1 MADISQIKLP
11 SGSVYNIKDTV
22 ARQMLASLSVTVAWD
37 GTAAPVASTI
47 PAGVKVTYN
56 GNVTTGTLA
65 ATSTNANPRS
75 FYLIKS
81 SSTPSDDNLD
91 VYDEYVIV
99 KPSTSSSTWFWEKI
113 GDTKI
118 NLSNILT
125 NVVLEQDSTNV
136 IGTAATISVTNPKV
150 KLETTSTPITD
161 GKNDTVAVLT
171 GIKSASVGSANISTV
186 TTATSPAVVTAWK
199 TTKLAKADATATGR
213 LKYVEAQGTATSTK
227 IKAELNLGTPV
238 TSSVAKSVT
247 PSIQKLET
255 IDIVGLNGT
264 QSQSAVLGRT
274 KVVVMSSATTA
285 PTSQEAN
292 AQWLKGLSVANEV
305 LTIGSVK
312 MTTQDV
318 YEANSPSTFSIPKA
332 ASSKKVATG
341 SISSNGTGS
350 SVVTSVTV
358 QSSDSIAV
366 PMTYDSAGVTITT
379 GEEGDLTVVTGMG
392 NATTKYMYA
401 ASSTTMNAV
410 TADAIGT
417 TEVLGKGTTIS
428 VTPTATNIKATAG
441 DGSAGF
447 DSKDSKTVL
456 TTNTS
461 ITLTNGEGE

>member
-37 GTAAPVASTI
+37 GTAAPVASAI

-65 ATSTNANPRS
+65 ATSTNASPRS

-91 VYDEYVIV
+91 IYDEYVIV

-136 IGTAATISVTNPKV
+136 IGTAATISVTNPKI

-161 GKNDTVAVLT
+161 GKNNTVAVLT
-171 GIKSASVGSANISTV
+171 GIKSASVGSANIATV
-186 TTATSPAVVTAWK
+186 TTATSPTTTEAWK
-199 TTKLAKADATATGR
+199 TTKLAKADTTATGR

-318 YEANSPSTFSIPKA
+318 YEADSPSTFSIPKA

-341 SISSNGTGS
+341 SISTNGTGG

-366 PMTYDSAGVTITT
+366 PMSYGSAGVAITT

-417 TEVLGKGTTIS
+417 TEVLGKDTTIS

>member
-11 SGSVYNIKDTV
+11 SGSVYNIKDAV
-22 ARQMLASLSVTVAWD
+22 ARQMLTSLSVTVAWD

-65 ATSTNANPRS
+65 ATSSNANPKS

-81 SSTPSDDNLD
+81 SSTPSDDSLD
-91 VYDEYVIV
+91 IYDEYVIV
-99 KPSTSSSTWFWEKI
+99 KPSISSSTWFWEKI

-125 NVVLEQDSTNV
+125 NVVLDQDSTTV
-136 IGTAATISVTNPKV
+136 IGTAATISVTNPKI
-150 KLETTSTPITD
+150 KLETTNTPITD
-161 GKNDTVAVLT
+161 GKNNTVAVLT
-171 GIKSASVGSANISTV
+171 GIQSASVGSTNIATV
-186 TTATSPAVVTAWK
+186 TTATSPTTTTAWK
-199 TTKLAKADATATGR
+199 TTKLLSAATSASGY
-213 LKYVEAQGTATSTK
+213 LKYVEKQGTATSTK
-227 IKAELNLGTPV
+227 IKAELNLGTPT

-255 IDIVGLNGT
+255 TDIVGINGT
-264 QSQSAVLGRT
+264 QEQSAVLGRT
-274 KVVVMSSATTA
+274 KVVVMSSATVA

-292 AQWLKGLSVANEV
+292 AEWLKGLSVANEV

-318 YEANSPSTFSIPKA
+318 YEANSPTTFNIPKA
-332 ASSKKVATG
+332 AASKKVATG
-341 SISSNGTGS
+341 SISNNGTGG

-366 PMTYDSAGVTITT
+366 PITYGSAGVAITT
-379 GEEGDLTVVTGMG
+379 GNEGDLTVVTGVG
-392 NATTKYMYA
+392 DATTKWIYA
-401 ASSTTMNAV
+401 ASNTTMNAV

-417 TEVLGKGTTIS
+417 VEVLGKDTTIS
-428 VTPTATNIKATAG
+428 VTPSSTNIKATAG
-441 DGSAGF
+441 EGSANF
-447 DSKDSKTVL
+447 NSKDSKTVL